1 MRRRVSALVL
11 GVALCASAH
20 VRAEPQPVDGA
31 VEQARALFR
40 AGSELAADA
49 RWNEALAEFERS
61 ASLRPHAATS
71 YNIGICQRAL
81 GRTTR
86 AQQTFARALA
96 EGAGGELAPSIIADI
111 EGYLKETDAAVVRVQ
126 VRLKPADATIS
137 VDGAPLEVV
146 STRPALLRA
155 GTAQP
160 GRGKRPPADRFAL
173 TLDPGT
179 HVFVLSRP
187 GFADVIVKHAFK
199 SGERRTLDLALEKLP
214 STLHVTSTEPRSA
227 VSIDGVDVGLAPVEL
242 TRPAGRYRIAVRK
255 QGFLPYEVGAAA
267 RAGERVEVPARLQRD
282 EPALTQRWWFWTAAG
297 VVVAGVA
304 LGTYAA
310 TRPEPDRPAVD
321 GGGLGWAIRAR

>member
-1 MRRRVSALVL
+1 MFRRLSVIVLV
-11 GVALCASAH
+11 GAFSASAD
-20 VRAEPQPVDGA
+20 VRAESPPADAG

-40 AGSELAADA
+40 KGSELAADA

-61 ASLRPHAATS
+61 ALLRPHAATS

-81 GRTTR
+81 GRYTR
-86 AQQTFARALA
+86 AQQLFARALG
-96 EGAGGELAPSIIADI
+96 EGADGDLPPSILADI
-111 EGYLKETDAAVVRVQ
+111 EGYLKETEAAVVRLN
-126 VRLKPADATIS
+126 VRLQPADATIS
-137 VDGAPLEVV
+137 VDGAPLEVL
-146 STRPALLRA
+146 SASPARLRA
-155 GTAQP
+155 GTTQP
-160 GRGKRPPADRFAL
+160 GRGRRAPAERFAL

-179 HVFVLSRP
+179 HVFVLSRR
-187 GFADVIVKHAFK
+187 GFADVIVRHSFK
-199 SGERRTLDLALEKLP
+199 SGEQRDLDLALEKLP

-227 VSIDGVDVGLAPVEL
+227 VSIDGVDVGLAPVAL
-242 TRPAGRYRIAVRK
+242 SRPAGSYRIAVRK
-255 QGFLPYEVGAAA
+255 QGFLPYEVSARA